1 MAFIKFLRDK
11 NIADSELVT
20 RYRHSYNTDYIGELF
35 KRYTHLVYGVC
46 MKYLENE
53 EKSKDAVMEIFEQL
67 LVDLKKHDVDNFKA
81 WLYSVAKN
89 YCLLKRRREKLQA
102 DNQKDY
108 EKTENIFMESDEL
121 LHLRDEDGQEKLD
134 KNLYDG
140 IEELKEEQKKCIE
153 LYFMQNKTYEEVSEI
168 TGYTIKEVKSYLQN
182 GKRNLKIFLTERKK
196 FQKP

>member
-11 NIADSELVT
+11 NITDSELVT

-46 MKYLENE
+46 LKYMENE

-89 YCLLKRRREKLQA
+89 YCLLKMRREKLQA